1 MLVFSGALPLSFLH
15 VSLTPVLP
23 TRPVANGVVGA
34 ELVMFGGGKRAV
46 PKKAKKTAKPVAKK
60 PVAKKSVAKKS
71 AAKPRVKPSGPYK
84 PQYETQATLVQ
95 LAEQQ
100 NTALGFW
107 DPIGLAQQDFWNQ
120 GNEATI
126 GFLRHAEIK
135 HGRVAMA
142 AFVGYCVQANGI
154 AWPWAITGGPLTDG
168 RFGDTFGSNPTIMFS
183 EIAAAGSPPAQ
194 WDALPTAA
202 KVQILLTIAILE
214 WVGESP
220 QPGMPHYMRG
230 GKPGYYPSLKDAYK
244 YTGVPHPVPLNL
256 YDPFGLF
263 EDMDEETKARRR
275 NMEINNGRLA
285 MFGIFSLISAAKGLE
300 VPGLTGLL
308 EAYDGEPMAY
318 FSPTDS
324 GLPFLDTMLNL
335 KVFPDP

>member
-1 MLVFSGALPLSFLH
+1 MTALPW
-15 VSLTPVLP
+15 LTPVARADL
-23 TRPVANGVVGA
+23 T
-34 ELVMFGGGKRAV
+34 MFGGGPKAAAKKK
-46 PKKAKKTAKPVAKK
+46 PLAKKPLAKKAPAKKPPAKKAPAKKSVAAKKPPAKKPPAKK
-60 PVAKKSVAKKS
+60 PVAKSTPARPF
-71 AAKPRVKPSGPYK
+71 KPA
-84 PQYETQATLVQ
+84 YETQGSLVL

-107 DPIGLAQQDFWNQ
+107 DPIGLAQQDFWGQ

-142 AFVGYCVQANGI
+142 GFVGYCVQANGI
-154 AWPWAITGGPLTDG
+154 SWPWAISGGPLTDG
-168 RFGDTFGSNPTIMFS
+168 RFGDFFGNSPTVMFS

-202 KVQILLTIAILE
+202 KAQILLTIAILE
-214 WVGESP
+214 FVGETE

-244 YTGVPHPVPLNL
+244 YTGVPHPVPLDL

-263 EDMDEETKARRR
+263 GEMDEETKARRL

-308 EAYDGEPMAY
+308 ESYDGEIMAY
-318 FSPTDS
+318 FSPSDS
-324 GLPFLDTMLNL
+324 GLPFLEQMLAA
-335 KVFPDP
+335 KIFPDP